1 MDGRDGLAHTN
12 ANILAIT
19 QRYNTLKRI
28 QDESLERIA
37 RDIVFLSQIK
47 SSCTNLSNSF

>member
-19 QRYNTLKRI
+19 QRHNTFKRI
-28 QDESLERIA
+28 QDESLERVVRA
-37 RDIVFLSQIK
+37 TSFFHRES
-47 SSCTNLSNSF
+47 NLHIII